1 VDPDITHCS
10 EDRQRRGIYWERNDD
25 RIKSTFL
32 MQQSVLFELDLNAS
46 FLVRSAIEMILVSD
60 LIVKTVLIVDIKVQ
74 VVRGMANLGI
84 ERVGIVL
91 ATKY

>member
-1 VDPDITHCS
+1 
-10 EDRQRRGIYWERNDD
+10 
-25 RIKSTFL
+25 